1 MYCVV
6 MLLHIVIAMLN
17 VICADYNI
25 FIVLLSLV
33 TLNVIFLSVITQKV
47 TVKYTDRHILIEAD
61 PILDF
66 IFHRCPIFQGGHF
79 IQGN

>member
-6 MLLHIVIAMLN
+6 MLRHILIAMLN
-17 VICADYNI
+17 IIYVEYRT
-25 FIVLLSLV
+25 FIVLLTESCY
-33 TLNVIFLSVITQKV
+33 TECHFSECQKV
-47 TVKYTDRHILIEAD
+47 SVKYTDRHILIEAD